1 MDQKLQEI
9 RALTASLAQAT
20 RVPLTRKELLIA
32 ESNQLRLAISHE
44 FDSIE
49 DSLSWVSQGVKL
61 GGAIKKGGI
70 LLTGLSG
77 LMMAWKLFKGQGHG
91 AEPVAEAG
99 AEEEEVSGVGKWLK
113 HGLKF
118 AGVAAPI
125 LKMVFR

>member
-49 DSLSWVSQGVKL
+49 DSLSWVSQGARL
-61 GGAIKKGGI
+61 GGAIKKGGL
-70 LLTGLSG
+70 LLTVLSG
-77 LMMAWKLFKGQGHG
+77 LWMAFKAWKGKH
-91 AEPVAEAG
+91 AEVAEGAEAG
-99 AEEEEVSGVGKWLK
+99 EAAEEAPLYAQVLK
-113 HGLKF
+113 GGLKL
-118 AGVAAPI
+118 AGVVFPLVKMI
-125 LKMVFR
+125 LR